1 MREYAL
7 PSGGSPV
14 SHLAEGI
21 VLLFAVLALGLALG
35 RVRVRGITLGT
46 AGVLF
51 AALLF
56 GHFGYRVPRE
66 VMELGLVLFVY
77 AVGLQAGPRFFRTF
91 RRQGMRFVTI
101 GLSTVLTGAAVT
113 ALMAW
118 LLKIPY
124 ALATGMYTGALTCTP
139 ALAAALGMVER
150 TDPAQAAGVSVA
162 YGLAYPLSMVGMV
175 LLVQAMPKLLGRKV
189 AEEEARWDAEQACET
204 PGIRVTQFKVTNP
217 NCDGLT
223 LREIQERRISSSI
236 LTRVRRGDSV
246 EVTHPETVVRTGD
259 VLMAVGTDAELGKMA
274 LLLGEET
281 QVQMDLNR
289 DIVTQ
294 DVEVSE
300 AALVGRKLAALQVWE
315 HYGVSI
321 TRLRRQ
327 GLEMTPS
334 GAVRLEMG
342 DSLHLVGERGAVE
355 EFGRLVEGGPRRL
368 EETEMLTYL
377 VGLLAG
383 VALGALPIHLPGG
396 LTVKLGAAG
405 GAFLV
410 SLALGHF
417 GRIGR
422 LRLHVPAAAKNITR
436 ELGLMLFLAGAG
448 TVAGSRFVEVFLS
461 QGWQLFLAGAA
472 ATAASA
478 CVCLWVTH
486 RVFKM
491 NLLASMG
498 ALCACMTNPPALGA
512 ASGQTRT
519 DLPLLS
525 YASVYPVALIF
536 KILLAQVLVQ
546 ALAAL
551 G

>member
-1 MREYAL
+1 ML
-7 PSGGSPV
+7 WPFGGSPV
-14 SHLAEGI
+14 SHFAEGI
-21 VLLFAVLALGLALG
+21 VLLFAVLVLGIALG

-56 GHFGYRVPRE
+56 GHFGYKVPRE

-101 GLSTVLTGAAVT
+101 GLATVVTGAAVT

-124 ALATGMYTGALTCTP
+124 ALATGMYTGAMTCTP
-139 ALAAALGMVER
+139 ALAAALDIVGRSDAE
-150 TDPAQAAGVSVA
+150 QAASLSVA

-175 LLVQAMPKLLGRKV
+175 LLVQAMPRLLGRKV
-189 AEEEARWDAEQACET
+189 SEEEALWDQEQVADT

-223 LREIQERRISSSI
+223 LRDLHERRISTCI
-236 LTRVRRGDSV
+236 LTRLRRGDAV
-246 EVTHPETVVRTGD
+246 EVTHPATVVRSGD

-289 DIVTQ
+289 NIVTL

-300 AALVGRKLAALQVWE
+300 AALLGRKLGAVRAWE

-327 GLEMTPS
+327 GLEITPS
-334 GAVRLEMG
+334 GSVRLEMG
-342 DSLHLVGERGAVE
+342 DSLHLVGEKGAVE
-355 EFGRLVEGGPRRL
+355 EFARLVEGGARRL
-368 EETEMLTYL
+368 EETEMLTFL

-383 VALGALPIHLPGG
+383 VALGAVPIHLPGG
-396 LTVKLGAAG
+396 LTVKFGAAG

-417 GRIGR
+417 GRLGK

-448 TVAGSRFVEVFLS
+448 TGAGSRFVEVFLA

-472 ATAASA
+472 VTAASA
-478 CVCLWVTH
+478 GVCLVVTH
-486 RVFKM
+486 KVFKM

-536 KILLAQVLVQ
+536 KILMAQLLVQ
-546 ALAAL
+546 ALGAL